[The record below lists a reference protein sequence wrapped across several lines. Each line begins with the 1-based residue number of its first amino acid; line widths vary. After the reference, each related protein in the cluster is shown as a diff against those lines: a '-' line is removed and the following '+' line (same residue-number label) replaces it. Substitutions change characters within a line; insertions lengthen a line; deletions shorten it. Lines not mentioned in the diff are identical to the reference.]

1 MKVIATKPGFFG
13 KLRAAGDEFDVPE
26 GTKAASW
33 FDPVEPVEPVEPAK
47 PTKAKK
53 AEAGGQD

>member
-33 FDPVEPVEPVEPAK
+33 FDPVEPVEPAK